1 MSANVF
7 SFEKVYSL
15 SVLTDIKL
23 PLSIKILTKAVD
35 WLIGRNGA
43 KKQSNDCGFTWVIF
57 VHSYKFIIIF
67 IWSISEK

>member
-15 SVLTDIKL
+15 SVLTNVKF

-35 WLIGRNGA
+35 RLVSRNGA
-43 KKQSNDCGFTWVIF
+43 KKQPNDCGFT
-57 VHSYKFIIIF
+57 
-67 IWSISEK
+67 